1 MKLFTITSE
10 YSKAPLAEIRTD
22 GRRLEFIVD
31 NTAGMLPKM
40 AQNSF
45 QVLEHIV
52 SQSSHLEM
60 HEPVVPTVSLLRYI
74 LDNGD
79 VVEVTAD
86 GKTALVN
93 GRLLNPQEQKALFDS
108 IKRKELKVTRRADM
122 ANAVPVMPTMHPVQE
137 IERPG
142 TKVE

>member
-1 MKLFTITSE
+1 MKLFTVTSE

-31 NTAGMLPKM
+31 NTAGMLPKL
-40 AQNSF
+40 AINFF
-45 QVLEHIV
+45 QRLQAVVE
-52 SQSSHLEM
+52 QSSHMEM
-60 HEPVVPTVSLLRYI
+60 HEPKVPTVSLLRYI

-93 GRLLNPQEQKALFDS
+93 GRLLNQQEQKALFDS

-122 ANAVPVMPTMHPVQE
+122 AGAVPVM
-137 IERPG
+137 
-142 TKVE
+142 